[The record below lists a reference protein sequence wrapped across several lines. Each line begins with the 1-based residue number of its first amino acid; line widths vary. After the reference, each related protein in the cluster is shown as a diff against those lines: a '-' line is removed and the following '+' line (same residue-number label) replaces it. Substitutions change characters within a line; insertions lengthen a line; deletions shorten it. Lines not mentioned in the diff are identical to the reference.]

1 MSTKEIVGRVRNE
14 KSGTIQLGKRGWY
27 DQEKW
32 QEQIK
37 AKMLTPA
44 SRDNGIKADVV
55 SLSNMIF

>member
-1 MSTKEIVGRVRNE
+1 MSTKEIVERVRNE

-37 AKMLTPA
+37 AKMLTPV

>member
-1 MSTKEIVGRVRNE
+1 MGRVRNE